1 MNYGR
6 RLSTHDSD
14 AGLACLL
21 LRAGTETFP
30 SPTRYWALR
39 TAVFGLVDP
48 LSSGAIPQWHPADR
62 QPHTQTTCRELV
74 PHPLGAGTGGKSP
87 LDFPLCATFPT
98 GRGDKFTDAGLPP
111 QLPLLRDSKSFVKR
125 ISPVA
130 GGARIRPQLTTESGH
145 AVVHRLPTDWTI
157 VTPSTGAN
165 CTGVPAR
172 RSPSCVRTELVRWLH
187 KPAGGYI

>member
-1 MNYGR
+1 M
-6 RLSTHDSD
+6 
-14 AGLACLL
+14 
-21 LRAGTETFP
+21 
-30 SPTRYWALR
+30 
-39 TAVFGLVDP
+39 FGLVDP

-74 PHPLGAGTGGKSP
+74 PHPLGAGMGGKSP

-98 GRGDKFTDAGLPP
+98 GRGDKFTDAELPP

-145 AVVHRLPTDWTI
+145 VAVHRLPTNWTTL
-157 VTPSTGAN
+157 TPSTRAI
-165 CTGVPAR
+165 CTGLRAVAA
-172 RSPSCVRTELVRWLH
+172 RTELWADKVSMVGCISAQADLFWLSIGRDIQTQGFV
-187 KPAGGYI
+187 AAS

>member
-6 RLSTHDSD
+6 RLSTRDCD
-14 AGLACLL
+14 AGLACLCSGL
-21 LRAGTETFP
+21 EQNLSISNEIQGT
-30 SPTRYWALR
+30 SA
-39 TAVFGLVDP
+39 AVFGLVDP
-48 LSSGAIPQWHPADR
+48 LSSGAIPQWPPADR
-62 QPHTQTTCRELV
+62 QTHTQTTYRELE
-74 PHPLGAGTGGKSP
+74 PHPLGAGMDGKSP

-145 AVVHRLPTDWTI
+145 AAVHRLPTEWTT
-157 VTPSTGAN
+157 VTPSTSAN
-165 CTGVPAR
+165 CTGAR
-172 RSPSCVRTELVRWLH
+172 AIAGTRALGVVRGER
-187 KPAGGYI
+187 

>member
-6 RLSTHDSD
+6 RLSTRDCD

-21 LRAGTETFP
+21 SRAGTETFP

-98 GRGDKFTDAGLPP
+98 GRGDKFTDAELPP

-130 GGARIRPQLTTESGH
+130 RGAGIRPQLTTESGH
-145 AVVHRLPTDWTI
+145 AVVHRLPTEWTT
-157 VTPSTGAN
+157 VTPSTRAK
-165 CTGVPAR
+165 CTGVLAISCTAVSELCAGKA
-172 RSPSCVRTELVRWLH
+172 SPVV
-187 KPAGGYI
+187 A